1 MACRWEGDR
10 CLEHIRAGVGLVLSE
25 KEIVS
30 VLYNM
35 KSKNFNIQIES
46 NNAY

>member
-1 MACRWEGDR
+1 MACHWEGDR
-10 CLEHIRAGVGLVLSE
+10 WIEHIRAGVGLVLSE